1 VTNKPLYLKNG
12 TYINYKTLDFSKG
25 DFLVE
30 KGSKGKIRPVEFIPD
45 NSEILDCSG
54 KFITRSFV
62 NSHHHIYSALALGMP
77 APEKQPT
84 DFYEI
89 LKYIWWKLDRSLT
102 NEMIEFSAL
111 TTAIASI
118 RNGVTFV
125 VDHHSSPFS
134 INGSLDTIERSLSK
148 CKVSS
153 LLCYELSDRDG
164 ESHTSEALDETEEYL
179 KSGKHGLV
187 GLHASFTVSEKLLG
201 KAVSIAEQY
210 GTGIHIHAAEDQVDQ
225 EITQNK
231 YGKSVIERLS
241 NSGALSLK
249 RSILA
254 HCIHIDSTE
263 RNILANAGSWIV
275 QNPESN
281 LNNGV
286 GIFDPEKL
294 GKRTLL
300 GTDGMNS
307 NMLGSARSAFL
318 TGNLSGGN
326 SPADI
331 YNRLRNGHNYL
342 ESNNFSGDGDNNL
355 IILDYR
361 PGTDFNKDN
370 FYSHFIYGISG
381 NDIDSVISGGDI
393 VMKEKKILHVD
404 ESSILEHSSELSN
417 ILWNRMKEI

>member
-1 VTNKPLYLKNG
+1 MTKPLYLKNG
-12 TYINYKTLDFSKG
+12 IFIDHKTLEFSG
-25 DFLVE
+25 GNFRIG
-30 KGSKGKIRPVEFIPD
+30 KGSDGKVELVDSIPED
-45 NSEILDCSG
+45 SEILDCTG

-62 NSHHHIYSALALGMP
+62 NSHHHIYSALAIGMP
-77 APEKQPT
+77 APVKQPA
-84 DFYEI
+84 DFHEI

-125 VDHHSSPFS
+125 IDHHSSPLS
-134 INGSLDTIERSLSK
+134 INNSLDTIERSLSK
-148 CKVSS
+148 CGVSS

-164 ESHTSEALDETEEYL
+164 ESHASEALNETEEYL
-179 KSGKHGLV
+179 KSGKQGLV

-201 KAVSIAEQY
+201 KAVSMAEQY

-225 EITQNK
+225 KITQSK
-231 YGKSVIERLS
+231 YGKRVIKRLFD
-241 NSGALSLK
+241 SGALSLK

-254 HCIHIDSTE
+254 HCIHIDNEE
-263 RNILANAGSWIV
+263 RNILADSESWIV

-286 GIFDPEKL
+286 GIFDPERL
-294 GKRTLL
+294 EENLLL

-307 NMLGSARSAFL
+307 DMLSSARTAFL

-326 SPADI
+326 SPTDI

-342 ESNNFSGDGDNNL
+342 QHGGFSGDGDNNL
-355 IILDYR
+355 IVLDYS
-361 PGTDFNKDN
+361 PGTDFNR
-370 FYSHFIYGISG
+370 S
-381 NDIDSVISGGDI
+381 
-393 VMKEKKILHVD
+393 
-404 ESSILEHSSELSN
+404 
-417 ILWNRMKEI
+417 

>member
-1 VTNKPLYLKNG
+1 MTEPLFLKNG
-12 TYINYKTLDFSKG
+12 IFIDHKTLKFSEGNFSVGKG
-25 DFLVE
+25 ADGKVE
-30 KGSKGKIRPVEFIPD
+30 QVDSIPE
-45 NSEILDCSG
+45 NAESLDCKG
-54 KFITRSFV
+54 KFITRSFI

-77 APEKQPT
+77 APAKQPK
-84 DFYEI
+84 DFHEI

-118 RNGVTFV
+118 RNGVTFI

-134 INGSLDTIERSLSK
+134 ISGSLDTIERSLSK
-148 CKVSS
+148 SGVSS

-164 ESHTSEALDETEEYL
+164 DVHSSEALSETEEYL
-179 KSGKHGLV
+179 KSGKQGLV
-187 GLHASFTVSEKLLG
+187 GLHASFTVSEKLLSN
-201 KAVSIAEQY
+201 AVSMAEQY
-210 GTGIHIHAAEDQVDQ
+210 GTGIHIHAAEDPVDQ
-225 EITQNK
+225 KITQSK

-241 NSGALSLK
+241 DSGALTLN

-254 HCIHIDSTE
+254 HCIHIDKKE
-263 RNILANAGSWIV
+263 RDILADSKSWIV

-294 GKRTLL
+294 EERSLL

-307 NMLGSARSAFL
+307 DMSGSARTAFL

-342 ESNNFSGDGDNNL
+342 HQGGFRGDGDNNL
-355 IILDYR
+355 IVLDYK
-361 PGTDFNKDN
+361 PGTDFSSNN
-370 FYSHFIYGISG
+370 FHSHFAYGISG
-381 NDIDSVISGGDI
+381 NDVDSVISGGDI
-393 VMKEKKILHVD
+393 VMKEKKIINLD
-404 ESSILEHSSELSN
+404 EASILKHSSELSK
-417 ILWNRMKEI
+417 ILWDRMKEI